1 MDLSGD
7 PLVDLVFASISLL
20 EPRLVRV
27 AAGVDAGVLT
37 ATVVLLAERDRKKVR
52 AFTNLA
58 LYVVNFSGTPD
69 TPLSVADSATEFTD
83 RIHPSPFFL

>member
-7 PLVDLVFASISLL
+7 PLVDLVFAAISLL

-37 ATVVLLAERDRKKVR
+37 ATVVFLAERDRKKVR

>member
-7 PLVDLVFASISLL
+7 PLVDLVFAAISLL

-37 ATVVLLAERDRKKVR
+37 ATVVFLAERDRKKVR

-58 LYVVNFSGTPD
+58 L
-69 TPLSVADSATEFTD
+69 
-83 RIHPSPFFL
+83 

>member
-7 PLVDLVFASISLL
+7 PLVDLVFGAISLL
-20 EPRLVRV
+20 EPCFVWV

-37 ATVVLLAERDRKKVR
+37 ATVMFLAQRDRKKVR

-58 LYVVNFSGTPD
+58 L
-69 TPLSVADSATEFTD
+69 
-83 RIHPSPFFL
+83 